1 MTAGRDPDGPFTGRA
16 ACGPRCNNASTPA
29 LNSLNEGEMKM
40 RKLLMAVF
48 CAGALVAGS
57 DAADAKGC
65 IRGALI
71 GGIAGHLAG
80 HGVAGAAAGCAVGS
94 GASHYMKSHT
104 SRSSLQ
110 RDQQQLTPPAV
121 Q

>member
-1 MTAGRDPDGPFTGRA
+1 
-16 ACGPRCNNASTPA
+16 
-29 LNSLNEGEMKM
+29 M
-40 RKLLMAVF
+40 RNVLMAVF

-57 DAADAKGC
+57 GAAEAKGC
-65 IRGALI
+65 IKGALI

-80 HGVAGAAAGCAVGS
+80 HGLAGAAAGCAVGS
-94 GASHYMKSHT
+94 GASHYMKSHN
-104 SRSSLQ
+104 SGSSLQ